1 MFLTKS
7 PNIIIK
13 FTMNNG
19 YIGVMDS
26 GVGGISTLAEL
37 IKAMPNEK
45 YLYFGDNKNAPYGNK
60 TQRELIS
67 LAMRNYYF
75 LESFGL
81 KAIVA
86 ACNTLSVA
94 ALKYLRDV
102 SSVPVFGVFPPVEK
116 AVLSGGRTLLL
127 ATPRTVE
134 RYTDCFS
141 AHSCFYAVALPRL
154 AIDIENNAGRLDDI
168 DVDGEISSEMRKN
181 GLSRFDVKGAFDTV
195 ISGCTHYSFVEN
207 KIFNHFKPKILSNGN
222 FYTVKTV
229 TEKLKYAKSSVKHKR
244 FELRFVGDN
253 ACFNE
258 NFFNKVVNR
267 ARFLC

>member
-1 MFLTKS
+1 
-7 PNIIIK
+7 
-13 FTMNNG
+13 MNNG

-26 GVGGISTLAEL
+26 GVGGISTLLEL

-45 YLYFGDNKNAPYGNK
+45 FLYFGDNKNAPYGDK

-67 LAMRNYYF
+67 LAMQNYYF
-75 LESFGL
+75 LKSFGL
-81 KAIVA
+81 KAIVL
-86 ACNTLSVA
+86 ACNTLSLTALNRLRRA
-94 ALKYLRDV
+94 A
-102 SSVPVFGVFPPVEK
+102 SEPVFGVFPPVEQ
-116 AVLSGGRTLLL
+116 AVLSNGRTLLL

-134 RYTDCFS
+134 RFKSFS
-141 AHSCFYAVALPRL
+141 ERSDFYAVALPRL
-154 AIDIENNAGRLDDI
+154 AKEIENNAERLDKV

-229 TEKLKYAKSSVKHKR
+229 AEKLKYVKSSVKYKG
-244 FELRFVGDN
+244 FELKFVGDN
-253 ACFNE
+253 AVFNE
-258 NFFNKVVNR
+258 KFFNKVVNY